1 MYDHI
6 FTIMIANKH
15 NIKKAN
21 LCLRNL
27 MIKQTLI
34 LFRFIRAY
42 IEISIDTYVLILY
55 HWRFDVD
62 FTKLSNLISP
72 QESNTL
78 PFPFTSASESIFLHR
93 GTFKSRCE
101 RTFKLRRGANFSLQR
116 KRKTS
121 VDVREITVE
130 QFTSPKTYLK

>member
-1 MYDHI
+1 M
-6 FTIMIANKH
+6 K
-15 NIKKAN
+15 
-21 LCLRNL
+21 
-27 MIKQTLI
+27 IKQILI

-78 PFPFTSASESIFLHR
+78 PFPFTSASESIFLHM

-101 RTFKLRRGANFSLQR
+101 RTFKLRRGANFSFAQKKKDIRGCQR
-116 KRKTS
+116 NHGWTIHISKNL
-121 VDVREITVE
+121 
-130 QFTSPKTYLK
+130 SPIKIRIIWYFWIGH